1 MANQRDIKRRIKSVG
16 NTKKITS
23 TMEMVAT
30 SKMKKVQ
37 GRLNQTKPYEMKVDE
52 IFRNLMAAGFASIK
66 HPLFK
71 EVARPKRCLIV
82 QITGNRG
89 LCGSYNTKV
98 LDKTLELKEQL
109 EAEGKEVLLY
119 VIGKKAISFYN
130 FIKMPMFKSVQNSE
144 DKFSFEEAAK
154 LGEELTR
161 IFVKEEQEIHE
172 VYLSYTKVF
181 SSANQRPNTLKLL
194 PISPEMEI
202 DYNAS
207 PRADMDYYFEPS
219 PVEIFS
225 YILPLFL
232 KVKLYTCFL
241 ESAYSEQFARRV
253 AMKNATDAA
262 KDMIKDLTVTYNRVR
277 QDKITTEISEI
288 VGGAAAL
295 D

>member
-1 MANQRDIKRRIKSVG
+1 VANQRDIKRRIKSVG

-37 GRLNQTKPYEMKVDE
+37 GRLNQTKPYELKIDE
-52 IFRNLMAAGFASIK
+52 IFKNLMAAGYSSIK

-130 FIKMPMFKSVQNSE
+130 FIKQPMFKSAQNSE
-144 DKFSFEEAAK
+144 DKFSFDEAAR
-154 LGEELTR
+154 LGEELSR
-161 IFVKEEQEIHE
+161 IFITEDQEIHE
-172 VYLSYTKVF
+172 VYVSYTKVI
-181 SSANQRPNTLKLL
+181 SSANQKPDTFKLL
-194 PISPEMEI
+194 PISLEMDI
-202 DYNAS
+202 DYNAL
-207 PRADMDYYFEPS
+207 PRADMDYYFEPN

-225 YILPLFL
+225 YILPLYL
-232 KVKLYTCFL
+232 KVRLYTCFL
-241 ESAYSEQFARRV
+241 EASYSEQFSRRV

-262 KDMIKDLTVTYNRVR
+262 KDMIKELTVTYNRVR

>member
-37 GRLNQTKPYEMKVDE
+37 DRLNQSKPYEIKVNE
-52 IFRNLMAAGFASIK
+52 IIKNLTAAGFSSFQ
-66 HPLFK
+66 HPLFR
-71 EVARPKRCLIV
+71 EVAQPNRCLIL

-89 LCGSYNTKV
+89 LCGSYNTRV

-130 FIKMPMFKSVQNSE
+130 FIKLQMFRSVQNSE
-144 DKFSFEEAAK
+144 EKFSFEEAAR
-154 LGEELTR
+154 LGEELSR
-161 IFVKEEQEIHE
+161 IFINGEIHE
-172 VYLSYTKVF
+172 VYVSYTKVF
-181 SSANQRPNTLKLL
+181 SSANQKPEAFKLL

-202 DYNAS
+202 DYNAVS
-207 PRADMDYYFEPS
+207 SADMDYIFEPN

-225 YILPLFL
+225 YILPLYL
-232 KVKLYTCFL
+232 KVRLYTCFL
-241 ESAYSEQFARRV
+241 ESSYSEQFARRV

-262 KDMIKDLTVTYNRVR
+262 SDMIKELTVTYNRVR

-295 D
+295 E

>member
-37 GRLNQTKPYEMKVDE
+37 DRLNQSKPYELKVND
-52 IFRNLMAAGFASIK
+52 IIKNLTAAGLTSIQ
-66 HPLFK
+66 HPLFR
-71 EVARPKRCLIV
+71 EVAQPNRCLIV

-89 LCGSYNTKV
+89 LCGSYNTRV

-130 FIKMPMFKSVQNSE
+130 FIKQTMFHSVQNSE
-144 DKFSFEEAAK
+144 DKFSFEEAAR

-161 IFVKEEQEIHE
+161 YFVNGEVHE
-172 VYLSYTKVF
+172 VYVSYTKVF
-181 SSANQRPNTLKLL
+181 TSANQRPDTFKLL
-194 PISPEMEI
+194 SIAPEMDI
-202 DYNAS
+202 DYDALPN
-207 PRADMDYYFEPS
+207 ADMDYFFEPN
-219 PVEIFS
+219 PVEIFA
-225 YILPLFL
+225 YILPLYL
-232 KVKLYTCFL
+232 KVRLYTCFL
-241 ESAYSEQFARRV
+241 ESSYSEQFSRRV

-262 KDMIKDLTVTYNRVR
+262 SDMIKELTVTYNRVR

>member
-37 GRLNQTKPYEMKVDE
+37 DRLSQSKPYEHKVNE
-52 IFRNLMAAGFASIK
+52 IIKNLMAAGFSTIQ
-66 HPLFK
+66 HPLFR
-71 EVARPKRCLIV
+71 EVAQPNRCLVV

-89 LCGSYNTKV
+89 LCGSYNTRV

-109 EAEGKEVLLY
+109 ESEGKEVLLY
-119 VIGKKAISFYN
+119 VIGKKAATFYN
-130 FIKMPMFKSVQNSE
+130 FIKTPMFKTAQNSE
-144 DKFSFEEAAK
+144 DKFSFDEAAK
-154 LGEELTR
+154 LGEELTKF
-161 IFVKEEQEIHE
+161 FVSGEIHE
-172 VYLSYTKVF
+172 VYISYTKVYSF
-181 SSANQRPNTLKLL
+181 SNQKPEVVKLL
-194 PISPEMEI
+194 PIAPEMEI
-202 DYNAS
+202 DYEALPAAN
-207 PRADMDYYFEPS
+207 MDYIFEPN
-219 PVEIFS
+219 PAEIFS
-225 YILPLFL
+225 YILPLYL

-241 ESAYSEQFARRV
+241 ESSYSEQFARRV

-262 KDMIKDLTVTYNRVR
+262 KDMIKELTVTYNRVR

-295 D
+295 E

>member
-1 MANQRDIKRRIKSVG
+1 VANQRDIKRRIKSVG

-37 GRLNQTKPYEMKVDE
+37 DRLNQSKPYEHKVNE
-52 IFRNLMAAGFASIK
+52 IIKNLMAAGFSTIQ
-66 HPLFK
+66 HPLFR
-71 EVARPKRCLIV
+71 EVAQPNRCLVV

-89 LCGSYNTKV
+89 LCGSYNTRV

-109 EAEGKEVLLY
+109 ESEGKEVLLY

-130 FIKMPMFKSVQNSE
+130 FIKVSMFKSAQNSE

-154 LGEELTR
+154 LGEELTK
-161 IFVKEEQEIHE
+161 IFVSGEIHE
-172 VYLSYTKVF
+172 VYISYTKVI
-181 SSANQRPNTLKLL
+181 SLANQKPEVVKLL
-194 PISPEMEI
+194 PIAPEMEI
-202 DYNAS
+202 DYEALPAAN
-207 PRADMDYYFEPS
+207 MDYIFEPN
-219 PVEIFS
+219 PAEIFS
-225 YILPLFL
+225 YILPLYL

-241 ESAYSEQFARRV
+241 ESSYSEQFARRV

-262 KDMIKDLTVTYNRVR
+262 KDMIKELTVTYNRVR

-295 D
+295 E

>member
-37 GRLNQTKPYEMKVDE
+37 DRLNQSKPYEVKVNE
-52 IFRNLMAAGFASIK
+52 IIKNLMAAGFSTIQ
-66 HPLFK
+66 HPLFR
-71 EVARPKRCLIV
+71 EVAQPNRCLVV

-89 LCGSYNTKV
+89 LCGSYNTRV
-98 LDKTLELKEQL
+98 LDKTMELKEQL
-109 EAEGKEVLLY
+109 ESEGKEVLLY
-119 VIGKKAISFYN
+119 VIGKKAATFYN
-130 FIKMPMFKSVQNSE
+130 FIKMPMFKVAQNSE
-144 DKFSFEEAAK
+144 DKFSFDEAAK
-154 LGEELTR
+154 LGEELTK
-161 IFVKEEQEIHE
+161 IFVSGEIHE
-172 VYLSYTKVF
+172 VYVSYTKVLSF
-181 SSANQRPNTLKLL
+181 ANQRPEVVKLL

-202 DYNAS
+202 DYDALPSAN
-207 PRADMDYYFEPS
+207 MDYIFEPN
-219 PVEIFS
+219 PADIFS
-225 YILPLFL
+225 YILPLYL

-241 ESAYSEQFARRV
+241 ESSYSEQFARRV

-262 KDMIKDLTVTYNRVR
+262 KDMIKELTVTYNRVR

-295 D
+295 E

>member
-1 MANQRDIKRRIKSVG
+1 VANQRDIKRRIKSVG

-37 GRLNQTKPYEMKVDE
+37 DRLNQSKPYEMKVNE
-52 IFRNLMAAGFASIK
+52 IIKNLMAAGFSTIQ
-66 HPLFK
+66 HPLFR
-71 EVARPKRCLIV
+71 EVAQPNRCLIV

-89 LCGSYNTKV
+89 LCGSYNTRV

-109 EAEGKEVLLY
+109 ESEGKEVLLY
-119 VIGKKAISFYN
+119 VIGKKAVSFYN
-130 FIKMPMFKSVQNSE
+130 FIKMSMFKSAQNSE
-144 DKFSFEEAAK
+144 DKFTFDEAAK
-154 LGEELTR
+154 LGEELTK
-161 IFVKEEQEIHE
+161 IFVSGEIHE
-172 VYLSYTKVF
+172 VYVSYTKVISF
-181 SSANQRPNTLKLL
+181 ANQKPEVHKLL

-202 DYNAS
+202 DYEALPAAN
-207 PRADMDYYFEPS
+207 MDYIFEPN
-219 PVEIFS
+219 PAEIFS
-225 YILPLFL
+225 YILPLYL

-241 ESAYSEQFARRV
+241 ESSYSEQFARRV

-262 KDMIKDLTVTYNRVR
+262 KDMIKELTVTYNRVR

-295 D
+295 E